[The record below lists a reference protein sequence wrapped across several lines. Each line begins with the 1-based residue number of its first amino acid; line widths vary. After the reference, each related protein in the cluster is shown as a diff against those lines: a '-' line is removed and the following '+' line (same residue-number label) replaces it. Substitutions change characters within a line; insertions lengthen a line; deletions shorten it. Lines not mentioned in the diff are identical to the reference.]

1 MAWHGP
7 VMVEFRDDG
16 AGEPCLIEV
25 NGRFWGSLEL
35 AVASGVDFPALW
47 VALLRGERVAA
58 TAAYETGVTVRWA
71 WGDVKRMLYVVA
83 GGAPGGPAA
92 DPRVVQGVGGG
103 LGAQPPGAR
112 SGTWRPGGRWARAG
126 GGGAGGGGP
135 GGGG

>member
-58 TAAYETGVTVRWA
+58 TTAYETGVTVRWA
-71 WGDVKRMLYVVA
+71 WGDVKRLLYVVA
-83 GGAPGGPAA
+83 GAPPGGPPP
-92 DPRVVQGVGGG
+92 DPRPPHG
-103 LGAQPPGAR
+103 LR
-112 SGTWRPGGRWARAG
+112 
-126 GGGAGGGGP
+126 GGP
-135 GGGG
+135 GPPPPRPRTEN